1 MKTLFK
7 SLLYLAIGLYATV
20 APADQATLSNGDRI
34 SGTLVEQTMDQVVIQ
49 TSFAGKI
56 TIKRSE
62 INRLS
67 TDHLLRIQL
76 HDGRQFDGL
85 LKEDPSGHLIIEMP
99 DQQPVPVSG
108 LNSIAAIGAVPSE
121 KPVGY
126 KWRGNVTL
134 AGEKQSGNTDTD
146 KLNINTRV
154 VAEKKK
160 HNRFTIEAML
170 AREHADNRLTKEQYR
185 LNGKYDHFFRKNWF
199 GFVGTAFEQDPFRD
213 IDLRSVFSAG
223 SGYQFYDS
231 DALRLSLEAGLSY
244 TDTRFKV
251 DQDDSYAGFNWGLN
265 WEQSLLGDRLKFFH
279 RQSGNQGLDSIDNLI
294 INAQTGVRIPITAGL
309 SASAEYDLDWDR
321 SPPDNT
327 DSTDN
332 TYLLGVD
339 YSW

>member
-7 SLLYLAIGLYATV
+7 CLLYLASGLYATV
-20 APADQATLSNGDRI
+20 SLADQATLSNGDRI
-34 SGTLVEQTMDQVVIQ
+34 SGILIEQTLDKVVIE
-49 TSFAGKI
+49 TPYAGKI
-56 TIKRSE
+56 TIKRNE
-62 INRLS
+62 ISRLS
-67 TDHLLRIQL
+67 TDHRLRIQL
-76 HDGRQFDGL
+76 RDGRWFDGL
-85 LKEDPSGHLIIEMP
+85 LKEDPSGHLIIETP
-99 DQQPVPVSG
+99 NREPVTVNG
-108 LNSIAAIGAVPSE
+108 LDTITAIGAVPSG
-121 KPVGY
+121 KPMKY
-126 KWRGNVTL
+126 EWRGNITL

-146 KLNINTRV
+146 KLNIHSRV

-160 HNRFTIEAML
+160 HDRFTIEAML

-213 IDLRSVFSAG
+213 IDLRSVISAG

-265 WEQSLLGDRLKFFH
+265 WEQSLLGERLKFFH
-279 RQSGNQGLDSIDNLI
+279 RQHGNQGLDSIDNLI
-294 INAQTGVRIPITAGL
+294 IKAQTGVRIPIAAGL

-339 YSW
+339 YNW

>member
-7 SLLYLAIGLYATV
+7 YLLYLASGLYATV
-20 APADQATLSNGDRI
+20 SPADQATLSNGDRI
-34 SGTLVEQTMDQVVIQ
+34 SGTLIEQTLDKVVIE
-49 TSFAGKI
+49 TPYAGKI

-62 INRLS
+62 ISRLS
-67 TDHLLRIQL
+67 TDHRLRIQL
-76 HDGRQFDGL
+76 HDGRRFDGL
-85 LKEDPSGHLIIEMP
+85 LKEDSSGHLIIETP
-99 DQQPVPVSG
+99 DQQLVPING
-108 LNSIAAIGAVPSE
+108 LNSIAAISAVPSN
-121 KPVGY
+121 KPVEY
-126 KWRGNVTL
+126 EWRGNVTL

-170 AREHADNRLTKEQYR
+170 AREHANNRLTKEQYR

-244 TDTRFKV
+244 TDTQFIV

-279 RQSGNQGLDSIDNLI
+279 RQRGNQGLDSIDNLI
-294 INAQTGVRIPITAGL
+294 INAQTGVRIPIAAGL